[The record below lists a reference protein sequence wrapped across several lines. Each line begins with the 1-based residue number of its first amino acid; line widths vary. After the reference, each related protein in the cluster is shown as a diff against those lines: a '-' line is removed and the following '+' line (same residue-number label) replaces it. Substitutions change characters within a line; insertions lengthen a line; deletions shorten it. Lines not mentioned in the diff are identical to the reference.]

1 MTWHQGNFWGAFIFL
16 CFHSAF
22 CISSDMLDWRASGIN
37 ALVEQV
43 TDVKISWKWP
53 LAILFKVCLC
63 KIGWHTDKFNLT
75 SPNLHEIDVGIA
87 LKIKESD
94 QRSKGWREKN
104 SLHFARVA
112 KPPSARQQCWPESF
126 CKSGWFEKCPDD
138 LQSIGM
144 IWRVSGWSES
154 VWMIWKGLYFVD
166 TYFKSMNSNY
176 FFYWYW
182 YWNCCLTH
190 FCCKFDNAI

>member
-1 MTWHQGNFWGAFIFL
+1 MPIQRAYFFYKKCSNFGPFG
-16 CFHSAF
+16 H
-22 CISSDMLDWRASGIN
+22 
-37 ALVEQV
+37 
-43 TDVKISWKWP
+43 VKIVHSNK
-53 LAILFKVCLC
+53 
-63 KIGWHTDKFNLT
+63 GQDKALTLHCGKCVQPWFNVWEFHVWVRLRVRVSAMLT
-75 SPNLHEIDVGIA
+75 GKFLQIRMNRTVE
-87 LKIKESD
+87 
-94 QRSKGWREKN
+94 
-104 SLHFARVA
+104 
-112 KPPSARQQCWPESF
+112 
-126 CKSGWFEKCPDD
+126 PDD
-138 LQSIGM
+138 LQIIGM